1 MITFITAVVGNINLC
16 PENELEEIR
25 QNIAT
30 ILSTPKYSVP
40 MYRDFGVEGGIVDK
54 PTVIAKSKLISE
66 IISSIRQYEPRVEV
80 ESVSFTAT
88 ADGVLKPRVKVI
100 INET

>member
-1 MITFITAVVGNINLC
+1 MTTVITSGTGNISLC
-16 PENELEEIR
+16 PTNELEEIR

-54 PTVIAKSKLISE
+54 PTVIAKGKIISE
-66 IISSIRQYEPRVEV
+66 IISAIRQYEPRVEV
-80 ESVSFTAT
+80 ESVSFKAT
-88 ADGVLKPRVKVI
+88 TDGVLMPTVKVI